1 MYVYERQLFF
11 IEGCFTTNS
20 SISPQQGKPCV
31 LKDWIYEKDTKV
43 YKGCANPGSTSDA
56 AWCPTKI
63 ENGVF
68 LTNSDEWG
76 YCNEDCTI
84 IDGGID
90 GKKQKIHGNKVKL
103 ELCHLL
109 LIFIFK

>member
-1 MYVYERQLFF
+1 MKILEFYQIYKYVLNVYERQLFF

-20 SISPQQGKPCV
+20 SDSPQQGKPCV

-76 YCNEDCTI
+76 YCNEDCKI

-90 GKKQKIHGNKVKL
+90 GK
-103 ELCHLL
+103 
-109 LIFIFK
+109 